1 MDGLLLST
9 IVVSLISAACFGFSA
24 HFQQSGLD
32 STDPRAAARINLT
45 TIMALCWISAPFW
58 LDWSMF
64 LTPGALIFASIGV
77 LFPFLTMQLQ
87 IASVPRVGAVLTIA
101 IGNFVPFFAIFP
113 AILLFDE
120 SLGVQ
125 GWIGV
130 AVMSGALLA
139 STLRFGGRVREFA
152 LWALLLP
159 LTAAAL
165 RGFGMPAIKIGQE
178 TAPDPMFGLLVMS
191 TVSASLILLMGAALR
206 DRPLPRTDGTIWLVA
221 AGAAQW
227 GGLFFMTVAL
237 SIGEVVLVTPIIST
251 APLWGLAYGAWIFK
265 REVLGLRHALT
276 AALVVA
282 GGILLVT
289 R

>member
-1 MDGLLLST
+1 MDAPLFLTIGVSLLS
-9 IVVSLISAACFGFSA
+9 AAGFGFSA
-24 HFQQSGLD
+24 HFQRQGLD
-32 STDPRAAARINLT
+32 GTSPGAAARINLT
-45 TIMALCWISAPFW
+45 TLFVLSWMTAPFY

-64 LTPGALIFASIGV
+64 LTPGALIFAGIGV

-87 IASVPRVGAVLTIA
+87 IASVPRVGAVLTTA
-101 IGNFVPFFAIFP
+101 LGNFSTFFAVFP
-113 AILLFDE
+113 AIFI
-120 SLGVQ
+120 LGETLGLQ

-130 AVMSGALLA
+130 GVMSGALIA
-139 STLRFGGRVREFA
+139 SAMRWGGPARTFA
-152 LWALLLP
+152 LWALLIP
-159 LTAAAL
+159 LAAAAL

-191 TVSASLILLMGAALR
+191 CVSTVLIHLMGLVR
-206 DRPLPRTDGTIWLVA
+206 REPLLPASKGAWWLVA

-227 GGLFFMTVAL
+227 AGLAFMALAL
-237 SIGEVVLVTPIIST
+237 SIGDVVLVTPIVST

-265 REVLGLRHALT
+265 REVLGLRHAIT

-282 GGILLVT
+282 GGVLLVT

>member
-1 MDGLLLST
+1 MDTPLFLTIGVSLLS
-9 IVVSLISAACFGFSA
+9 AAGFGFSA
-24 HFQQSGLD
+24 HFQRQGLD
-32 STDPRAAARINLT
+32 GTSAGAAARINLT
-45 TIMALCWISAPFW
+45 AILVLSWVTAPFW

-64 LTPGALIFASIGV
+64 WTPGAAIFAAIGV

-101 IGNFVPFFAIFP
+101 LGNFTPFFAIFP
-113 AILLFDE
+113 ALFF
-120 SLGVQ
+120 LGETLGLQ

-130 AVMSGALLA
+130 GVMSGALLA
-139 STLRFGGRVREFA
+139 STLRWGGPARTFA
-152 LWALLLP
+152 LWALGLP
-159 LTAAAL
+159 LLAAAL
-165 RGFGMPAIKIGQE
+165 RGFGMPAIKLGQE

-191 TVSASLILLMGAALR
+191 CVSAVLIHLIGLLKREPLLPATPGA
-206 DRPLPRTDGTIWLVA
+206 GWLVA

-227 GGLFFMTVAL
+227 AGLALMTVAL
-237 SIGEVVLVTPIIST
+237 SIGDVVLVTPIIST

-265 REVLGLRHALT
+265 REVLGLRHAVT
-276 AALVVA
+276 AALVVV